1 MNGMLGMG
9 LKWKDFS
16 PKPFK
21 VEENKVF
28 LLFIFFCLFRWFRCS
43 FKLLSNSS
51 LGLDVDFTFA
61 WDNKNKKNNNKNNH
75 KNLLLNFLR
84 GTVLGDKEQGIM
96 DKGEMRM
103 EKGVGSCVKGQG
115 IRNKTWVEFD
125 TEDHVLLINIHT
137 SA

>member
-1 MNGMLGMG
+1 MEGN
-9 LKWKDFS
+9 
-16 PKPFK
+16 
-21 VEENKVF
+21 
-28 LLFIFFCLFRWFRCS
+28 I
-43 FKLLSNSS
+43 
-51 LGLDVDFTFA
+51 DFTFA

-115 IRNKTWVEFD
+115 IRNKP
-125 TEDHVLLINIHT
+125 
-137 SA
+137 